1 MDSRIENA
9 LIKFSHKK
17 NPSKN
22 QGQENYKHLGRL
34 KCEMLIGAIG
44 WIRQS
49 VNQPEKG
56 KIPTHDYNKL
66 CICKLNAREAS
77 TACMYMQGKC

>member
-1 MDSRIENA
+1 
-9 LIKFSHKK
+9 
-17 NPSKN
+17 
-22 QGQENYKHLGRL
+22 
-34 KCEMLIGAIG
+34 MLIGAIG

-49 VNQPEKG
+49 VNQSEKG

-77 TACMYMQGKC
+77 IACMYMQGKC